1 MTGFVAFLCVIAL
14 ACPVIIMEVWVRRHA
29 REYRADRDNPKDTK
43 IRFRQ
48 RRKDAFLYAAL
59 SIPFVV
65 APLELLKLWDEQ
77 ILGVVAAIAVA
88 IVIFWIVYRCPI
100 CYTVPMDGDGWILNP
115 TTCQGCGAPL
125 TGD

>member
-1 MTGFVAFLCVIAL
+1 MIGFVAFLCVIAL

-29 REYRADRDNPKDTK
+29 REYCADRDNPEDTK

-48 RRKDAFLYAAL
+48 RRKGAFLYAAL
-59 SIPFVV
+59 SIPCVV
-65 APLELLKLWDEQ
+65 APLALVKSGDVK
-77 ILGVVAAIAVA
+77 ILGVAAAFAVA
-88 IVIFWIVYRCPI
+88 IVIFGIVYRCPI